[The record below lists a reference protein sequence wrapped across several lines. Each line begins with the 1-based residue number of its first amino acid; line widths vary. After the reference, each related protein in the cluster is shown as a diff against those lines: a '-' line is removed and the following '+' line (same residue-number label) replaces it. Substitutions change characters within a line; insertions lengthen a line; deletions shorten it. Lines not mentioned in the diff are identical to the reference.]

1 MKKAVYWLPFSF
13 SSSAASSLNLS
24 SKELRAFSEVSMLT
38 LERAGTTNLL
48 ISIRSFNLI
57 SGLSIEIRSSC
68 IFSML
73 SSSSLAYAILI
84 FCVDLLIDPF
94 GRPFGFPVFPF
105 GCGILINVN
114 YNHIHSIAVG

>member
-48 ISIRSFNLI
+48 ISIRSFKAQSETL
-57 SGLSIEIRSSC
+57 GDC
-68 IFSML
+68 VK
-73 SSSSLAYAILI
+73 ILI
-84 FCVDLLIDPF
+84 FA
-94 GRPFGFPVFPF
+94 
-105 GCGILINVN
+105 
-114 YNHIHSIAVG
+114 S